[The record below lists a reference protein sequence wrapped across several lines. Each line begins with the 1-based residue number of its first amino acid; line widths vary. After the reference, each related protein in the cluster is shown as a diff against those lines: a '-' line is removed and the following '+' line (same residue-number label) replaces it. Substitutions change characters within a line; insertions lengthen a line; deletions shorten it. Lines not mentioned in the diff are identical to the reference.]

1 MNDPYGINNMPPDY
15 PYNAGYPYYFQ
26 SYDRQLPPV
35 QPLIFINSAGIA
47 KELINDAYTIT
58 NHIQNN
64 PQFSKQL
71 MEYAQQG
78 KKNDVLRMINS
89 LPLKHRPEIVFTPGA
104 LLIKLFPG
112 NPNDSSSALT
122 ITMLWKQAF

>member
-1 MNDPYGINNMPPDY
+1 MYYPYGMNNLPP
-15 PYNAGYPYYFQ
+15 GYPYHYEN
-26 SYDRQLPPV
+26 YERQLPPV
-35 QPLIFINSAGIA
+35 EPLIFINSAGVA

-71 MEYAQQG
+71 MEYAQRGQ
-78 KKNDVLRMINS
+78 KNEILKMLNS
-89 LPLKHRPEIVFTPGA
+89 LGLKHRPEVVFTPGA
-104 LLIKLFPG
+104 ILIKLFPG
-112 NPNDSSSALT
+112 NPSDSSSALT